1 MKKEHSDQHKTD
13 SLIRQVLKDDL
24 PPALEEKM
32 KERILRFRKEIEQPR
47 QIRRRNLSVGWIFR
61 KEVLAGASVLMLVS
75 GGALQLIGYRSALAD
90 TVSALNTSVSVM
102 DRIGHTGTMECQI
115 EIPGDNGLALSYT
128 IRWLSPNL
136 VRVDAHKSDKM
147 NKTLWVSESGIII
160 ADHIH
165 NTTEKAEGVWKIT
178 DATFRPV
185 LWLMTPEELAE
196 RLYGKWK
203 LRLYEQT
210 DKPDQGLF
218 IFLDQEEKAVLEM
231 TVDLNTYLPLRIE
244 KFLPESPELDEKGRS
259 VMQAHFNWNQPVS
272 PQIMIPKTL
281 SKNHDVV

>member
-90 TVSALNTSVSVM
+90 TVSALNTSVS
-102 DRIGHTGTMECQI
+102 
-115 EIPGDNGLALSYT
+115 
-128 IRWLSPNL
+128 